1 MSVALYEKL
10 GSWFLEWGT
19 LDGVFAHC
27 FLVLS
32 WNLSCRSNNTAEIFL
47 TDINWAGFFDTFD
60 IYFAHTKTDQTGS
73 DAKYPR
79 HLYANPTNPLVCPV
93 FALALHFSCNYNT
106 PVDVSS
112 PLFHGSD
119 QHARFGELLTK
130 CLREH
135 ETELHA
141 FGYQFEDL
149 GTHSIRKG
157 AVSYLASLVGGPP
170 AAATCIRAGWTMGKV
185 RDIYMRYVASGD
197 QFVGRCL
204 SLLPIHSVKFGVS
217 PPFFS
222 SHWEQWGMCVAEA
235 QLTML
240 CNVTHL
246 RRLAMMCTA
255 SLLHHRTFVLSSLQ
269 PNHVIR
275 SSHVFR
281 NASLLRQLDDDR
293 NILLV
298 KYPWNDKSR
307 AFSGIPPHVV
317 LLQKMERVR
326 EQQESLMNT
335 FVDKVRTAI
344 DESGLSGSGV
354 TEQRLQRLFD
364 GFSRTLRDQLNTI
377 GTVQPTGEATERV
390 ETGVGYQWH
399 YFDGRINRVPK
410 DWRFPRVGVL
420 DAWRQWWIGDS
431 VRNVPPLRNLK
442 ASDLEFLDKIP
453 LGPEEMHGR
462 SGRHKTKRRPARKT
476 YSDLAFLMNYIT
488 NEVEKKGGIAE
499 TITVSS
505 VDGMYNLVV
514 DELIPG
520 GRDAQKKW
528 ITVVRE
534 IRKKL
539 KGGQGGGQD

>member
-1 MSVALYEKL
+1 M
-10 GSWFLEWGT
+10 
-19 LDGVFAHC
+19 
-27 FLVLS
+27 
-32 WNLSCRSNNTAEIFL
+32 
-47 TDINWAGFFDTFD
+47 
-60 IYFAHTKTDQTGS
+60 
-73 DAKYPR
+73 
-79 HLYANPTNPLVCPV
+79 
-93 FALALHFSCNYNT
+93 
-106 PVDVSS
+106 PVDVST
-112 PLFHGSD
+112 PLFHSLD
-119 QHARFGELLTK
+119 QYARFGELLTK

-317 LLQKMERVR
+317 LLQKMERVQ

-420 DAWRQWWIGDS
+420 KAWRQWWIGDS

-453 LGPEEMHGR
+453 LGAEEMHGR
-462 SGRHKTKRRPARKT
+462 SGRHKTKRQPARKT
-476 YSDLAFLMNYIT
+476 YSNLVFLMNYIT
-488 NEVEKKGGIAE
+488 NEVAKKGGIAE

-514 DELIPG
+514 DELILS
-520 GRDAQKKW
+520 GRNAQKKW